1 MACLY
6 ASRNVAKCEEMLG
19 KAEETGCLK
28 LLAGHIGADPD
39 LDPIRGLG
47 WFAQLLE
54 RLSSQS

>member
-6 ASRNVAKCEEMLG
+6 ASRDVAKCEEMLG

-28 LLAGHIGADPD
+28 LLAEHMCADQD
-39 LDPIRGLG
+39 LNPIRDLG

-54 RLSSQS
+54 RLSSES